1 MHEPAAAVAVAVLA
15 LAVAACGSR
24 DHRAHTSRLVDGS
37 VPPVPPGVLGSL
49 GADAV
54 MSRVRFRRA
63 ALLDTRGRACIAS
76 FRGEFAIANEAL
88 VVERTGAIGASLT
101 FLDARRR
108 VVLGCDRASRR
119 VAGAA
124 WCARSVGRLVAGRL
138 EDPRLDIL
146 CLGGHGEPIG
156 FAWIDP
162 MPGTRWVVV
171 GDGARSEVEP
181 VAAGLPVRVA
191 TREVDVATSSA
202 TFAVTEYDATGAELA
217 RYRLPVRVAG

>member
-1 MHEPAAAVAVAVLA
+1 MSPRWWWPWAVLV

-24 DHRAHTSRLVDGS
+24 DQRAHTSRLVDGS
-37 VPPVPPGVLGSL
+37 APPVPPGALGSL
-49 GADAV
+49 AGDVV

-63 ALLDTRGRACIAS
+63 ARLDTRGQECITS
-76 FRGEFAIANEAL
+76 FRGEFAVANDAL

-108 VVLGCDRASRR
+108 IVLGCDRTGRR

-138 EDPRLDIL
+138 IDPRLDIL
-146 CLGGHGEPIG
+146 CLGRHREPIG
-156 FAWIDP
+156 FAWIEP
-162 MPGTRWVVV
+162 MPATRWVVV
-171 GDGARSEVEP
+171 GDGTGSEVEP

-191 TREVDVATSSA
+191 TRDVDLATSSA
-202 TFAVTEYDATGAELA
+202 TFAVSEYDATGAELA
-217 RYRLPVRVAG
+217 RYRLPLRVAG